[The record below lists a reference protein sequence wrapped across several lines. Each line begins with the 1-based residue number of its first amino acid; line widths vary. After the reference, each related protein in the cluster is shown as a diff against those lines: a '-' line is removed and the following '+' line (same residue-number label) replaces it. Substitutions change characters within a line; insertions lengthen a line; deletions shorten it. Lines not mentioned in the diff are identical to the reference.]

1 MGAGSPGSCISEVLV
16 AEDVAF
22 NVEYNPSSASNAV
35 IVFDWDDTLLCSS
48 AIRSHRCC
56 SEDLRELECCVKQ
69 TLCTAMRLGET
80 LIVTNGNSTW
90 VRDSARRYMP
100 DLLPILSRMTVVSA
114 RAAYESV
121 YPGDPFMWKRAAFED
136 LLVKADRFPADP
148 GLNLVVLGDQY
159 PEIDAGHHIA
169 VLQGTATVL
178 KTVKFKE
185 APSVTELVGQLRKVE
200 SDLHIIVAE
209 TVGKSWTTV
218 CRHPGTEEK
227 SCQACISGMSS
238 KDEGEGRKGLIA
250 DLVVDWKESLSTDPV
265 AGLVEIWQ
273 LFSSSG

>member
-1 MGAGSPGSCISEVLV
+1 MS
-16 AEDVAF
+16 
-22 NVEYNPSSASNAV
+22 
-35 IVFDWDDTLLCSS
+35 
-48 AIRSHRCC
+48 
-56 SEDLRELECCVKQ
+56 
-69 TLCTAMRLGET
+69 LGET

-90 VRDSARRYMP
+90 ARDSARRYMP

-136 LLVKADRFPADP
+136 LLIKADRFPDDP

-169 VLQGTATVL
+169 LLQGASTVL

-200 SDLHIIVAE
+200 SDLHMIVAE
-209 TVGKSWTTV
+209 SDGKSWTTV
-218 CRHPGTEEK
+218 CRHSEADEK
-227 SCQACISGMSS
+227 SCQYYISGMSS
-238 KDEGEGRKGLIA
+238 KDGGDGRKGLVA
-250 DLVVDWKESLSTDPV
+250 DLVVDLKETLSTDPV